1 MGGRTK
7 PDWESERRR
16 QGGPA
21 TCDRGQV
28 RVGTRFALNE
38 DEVSHLPAVRRR
50 GWTYVRE
57 PTSGLGIE
65 RCSSFCRLPN
75 DTRMVGHLRSI

>member
-1 MGGRTK
+1 MRGRRK
-7 PDWESERRR
+7 RDGESERGR

-38 DEVSHLPAVRRR
+38 DEETVDNEAAL
-50 GWTYVRE
+50 TM
-57 PTSGLGIE
+57 SGAMLIP
-65 RCSSFCRLPN
+65 L
-75 DTRMVGHLRSI
+75 

>member
-1 MGGRTK
+1 MRGRRK
-7 PDWESERRR
+7 RDGESERGR

-38 DEVSHLPAVRRR
+38 DEVSYLPAVRSRV
-50 GWTYVRE
+50 WTCV
-57 PTSGLGIE
+57 G
-65 RCSSFCRLPN
+65 SS
-75 DTRMVGHLRSI
+75 